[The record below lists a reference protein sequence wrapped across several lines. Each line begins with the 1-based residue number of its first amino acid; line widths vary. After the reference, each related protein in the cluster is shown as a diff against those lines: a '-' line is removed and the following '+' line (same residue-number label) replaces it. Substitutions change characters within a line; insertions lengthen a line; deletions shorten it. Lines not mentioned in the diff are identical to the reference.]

1 MLPNVLV
8 ISNDPFSKEN
18 ANGRTLGNFFLDYPK
33 NQLAQLFINDAP
45 LDFID
50 CSYFQISDQN
60 LLDHFTKFRS
70 VGQIR
75 KYSAE
80 TPSFLQNN
88 HPSVKKNPW
97 TCLLRDRL
105 WKTKAWSTKR
115 LWSWIDAFK
124 PAIVFLQAGDMPYL
138 YDLALIIAK
147 KTQSKLV
154 IYNSEDYYFK
164 TWNYMLDES
173 GHKNLYPRFHKR
185 FCKAFEKAMAHVSL
199 CIYNSEYL
207 QQDYRK
213 AFPDNKSEVLYT
225 LSTWTPTP
233 YVPKEGRFQVTYFG
247 NISDGRTD
255 SLIDVANALSNLD
268 KPYSFDVYGPVGRE
282 KDLQKLQS
290 CPLLHY
296 HQSIPYEQVRKLAED
311 SDLLIHI
318 ESFDPFIARDRKN
331 AFSTK
336 IMDCLASGRPFLL
349 YAPKEMAESRFLQE
363 KGLADCANSNE
374 NLEDFLFHFP
384 ASKSELQ
391 ENQKTFE
398 INQPKMSE
406 YLSGLY

>member
-1 MLPNVLV
+1 
-8 ISNDPFSKEN
+8 
-18 ANGRTLGNFFLDYPK
+18 
-33 NQLAQLFINDAP
+33 
-45 LDFID
+45 
-50 CSYFQISDQN
+50 
-60 LLDHFTKFRS
+60 
-70 VGQIR
+70 
-75 KYSAE
+75 
-80 TPSFLQNN
+80 
-88 HPSVKKNPW
+88 
-97 TCLLRDRL
+97 
-105 WKTKAWSTKR
+105 
-115 LWSWIDAFK
+115 
-124 PAIVFLQAGDMPYL
+124 
-138 YDLALIIAK
+138 
-147 KTQSKLV
+147 
-154 IYNSEDYYFK
+154 
-164 TWNYMLDES
+164 MLDEN

-185 FCKAFEKAMAHVSL
+185 FCKVFEKAMAHVSL

-296 HQSIPYEQVRKLAED
+296 HQPIPYEQVRKLAED
-311 SDLLIHI
+311 SDLLIHV
-318 ESFDPFIARDRKN
+318 ESFDPFIAKDRKN

-363 KGLADCANSNE
+363 KGLADCANNKE
-374 NLEDFLFHFP
+374 QLGNFLANFP
-384 ASKSELQ
+384 AKKSEWK
-391 ENQKTFE
+391 EKE
-398 INQPKMSE
+398 IISERNHQKMSDCF
-406 YLSGLY
+406 SGL